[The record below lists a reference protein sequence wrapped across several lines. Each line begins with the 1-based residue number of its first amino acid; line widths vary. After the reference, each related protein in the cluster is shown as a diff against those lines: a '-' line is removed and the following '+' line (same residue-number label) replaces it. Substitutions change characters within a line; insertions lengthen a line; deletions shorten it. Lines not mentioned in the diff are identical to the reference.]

1 MNYISQKTTYYVT
14 TKKYYKYKDIIVM
27 YFSARDN
34 DIMDNDIMNNEHKAM
49 DKRRKQLFDY
59 GQEPKLILDR

>member
-1 MNYISQKTTYYVT
+1 
-14 TKKYYKYKDIIVM
+14 M
-27 YFSARDN
+27 YFGTRDN
-34 DIMDNDIMNNEHKAM
+34 DLMDNDVMNNEHKAM